1 MNESVDDKKE
11 GGRKQETLNI
21 NYFSVMAALLLLVA
35 LSGFARTFF
44 LRPLFGLDPLPPHLY
59 FHGTVLTAW
68 YLLFFT
74 QARLIATRRIK
85 THRKLGIA
93 GAFVAIAVV
102 AASLL
107 TVFLRDVELIDE
119 YPNLAFGNVSSLIGF
134 ALCFASAMILR
145 NRPVFHK
152 RLMVI
157 ASIQIAAPALDRMVR
172 EPPLYDLAEKVFFWF
187 PAYPPVA
194 FATIAT
200 LFLLLSVAAY
210 DLYSERRIKLATL
223 WGIAYVFIL
232 GPALSAAVVLT
243 GAWQIFVRAFG

>member
-1 MNESVDDKKE
+1 MSVGVGARK
-11 GGRKQETLNI
+11 GGDRTQKALNI
-21 NYFSVMAALLLLVA
+21 NFFSVMAALLLLVA

-74 QARLIATRRIK
+74 QACLIAMHRTS

-93 GAFVAIAVV
+93 GAFVAVGVV

-107 TVFLRDVELIDE
+107 TVFMRDVELIDE
-119 YPNLAFGNVSSLIGF
+119 YPNLAFGNISSLFGF
-134 ALCFASAMILR
+134 ALCFVSAIVLR

-172 EPPLYDLAEKVFFWF
+172 EPPLYDIAEKVFFWF

-194 FATIAT
+194 FATFAT
-200 LFLLLSVAAY
+200 LFLLLSVVAY
-210 DLYSERRIKLATL
+210 DLISERRVKLATI
-223 WGIAYVFIL
+223 WGIVCLLIL
-232 GPALSAAVVLT
+232 APALSAAVVLT
-243 GAWQIFVRAFG
+243 GGWQNVIRAFG

>member
-1 MNESVDDKKE
+1 MKDSVDDKE
-11 GGRKQETLNI
+11 GVGRTQKVLNI
-21 NYFSVMAALLLLVA
+21 NFFSVMAALLMLVA

-44 LRPLFGLDPLPPHLY
+44 LRPLFELDPLPPHLY

-74 QARLIATRRIK
+74 QVCLIATHRTK
-85 THRKLGIA
+85 THRKLGVA
-93 GAFVAIAVV
+93 GAFIAVGVV

-107 TVFLRDVELIDE
+107 TVFMRDVELIDE
-119 YPNLAFGNVSSLIGF
+119 YPNLAFGNISSLIGF
-134 ALCFASAMILR
+134 ALCFASAMVFR

-172 EPPLYDLAEKVFFWF
+172 EPPLYDIAEKVFFWS

-194 FATIAT
+194 FATFAT

-210 DLYSERRIKLATL
+210 DLYSERRVKLATL
-223 WGIAYVFIL
+223 WGIACVFIL

-243 GAWQIFVRAFG
+243 GGWQNFVRAFG

>member
-1 MNESVDDKKE
+1 MNESLDDKKE
-11 GGRKQETLNI
+11 RGRTQKTRNI
-21 NYFSVMAALLLLVA
+21 NFFGVMAALLLLVA

-44 LRPLFGLDPLPPHLY
+44 LRPLFGLEPLPPHLY

-74 QARLIATRRIK
+74 QACLIAAHRTK

-93 GAFVAIAVV
+93 GAFVAVAVV

-107 TVFLRDVELIDE
+107 TVFMRDVELIDE
-119 YPNLAFGNVSSLIGF
+119 YPNLAFGNISSLIGF
-134 ALCFASAMILR
+134 ALCFASAMVLR

-172 EPPLYDLAEKVFFWF
+172 EPPLYDIAERVFFWF

-194 FATIAT
+194 FATILT
-200 LFLLLSVAAY
+200 LFLLMSVAVY
-210 DLYSERRIKLATL
+210 DLVSERRVKLATL
-223 WGIAYVFIL
+223 WGIACVFVL
-232 GPALSAAVVLT
+232 GPAFSAAVVLT
-243 GAWQIFVRAFG
+243 GGWQNFVRSFG

>member
-1 MNESVDDKKE
+1 MKDSVDDKE
-11 GGRKQETLNI
+11 GVGRTQKALNL
-21 NYFSVMAALLLLVA
+21 NFFSVMAALLLLVA

-44 LRPLFGLDPLPPHLY
+44 LRPFFGLDPLPPHLY

-74 QARLIATRRIK
+74 QACLIATHRTK
-85 THRKLGIA
+85 THRKLGVA
-93 GAFVAIAVV
+93 GAFVAISVV

-107 TVFLRDVELIDE
+107 TVFMRDVELIDE
-119 YPNLAFGNVSSLIGF
+119 YPNLAFGNISSLIGF
-134 ALCFASAMILR
+134 ALCFASAMVFR

-172 EPPLYDLAEKVFFWF
+172 EPPLYDIAEKVFFWF
-187 PAYPPVA
+187 PGYPPVA
-194 FATIAT
+194 FATFAT

-210 DLYSERRIKLATL
+210 DLYSERRVKLATL
-223 WGIAYVFIL
+223 WGIACVFIL

-243 GAWQIFVRAFG
+243 GGWQNFVRAFG